1 MLLEAA
7 RGQDGSEVDLGD
19 VASRLAAKWKLLL
32 VATLVAAA
40 AAYGVSRLLPKTYE
54 SKATIYVQEN
64 ALVARLISDVPLP
77 IASGRS
83 GMSGY
88 LITLLESDMM
98 LTRVISDLDL
108 TSQASYRGVGPGDSS
123 AAIELLRR
131 RMYIGEGKSGS
142 VAVVAKAR
150 EAKLAANIANAFLDN
165 LGKLVTTGSMR
176 KASFISEKLGDVG
189 ERLESAEEKQLQ
201 FEEANDV
208 NIIGEETAS
217 MISKLFELDGRSVA
231 LEMELL
237 QIESGLAN
245 SGELSALVE
254 LEVKKRALEKS
265 KEYLDKQI
273 DEIQR
278 GMNALPAVSLRYA
291 RLRRNVGILSKTFEL
306 LTEQYQLAS
315 ISQYGEDGD
324 YQVIDRARPVEKPV
338 SPRMM
343 LNTAIGG
350 MLGFFASA
358 FLVASAGRSARGKAK
373 YVPKPRSAAARRP

>member
-1 MLLEAA
+1 
-7 RGQDGSEVDLGD
+7 
-19 VASRLAAKWKLLL
+19 
-32 VATLVAAA
+32 
-40 AAYGVSRLLPKTYE
+40 
-54 SKATIYVQEN
+54 
-64 ALVARLISDVPLP
+64 
-77 IASGRS
+77 
-83 GMSGY
+83 
-88 LITLLESDMM
+88 M

-108 TSQASYRGVGPGDSS
+108 TSQAGYRNVRSGDSS
-123 AAIELLRR
+123 EVIELLRR
-131 RMYIGEGKSGS
+131 RTYIGEGKSGS

-150 EAKLAANIANAFLDN
+150 KPKLAANIANAFLDN
-165 LGKLVTTGSMR
+165 LGKLVTTSSMR
-176 KASFISEKLGDVG
+176 KASFISEKLGGVG
-189 ERLESAEEKQLQ
+189 EKLEGAEEKLLQ
-201 FEEANDV
+201 FQEANDV